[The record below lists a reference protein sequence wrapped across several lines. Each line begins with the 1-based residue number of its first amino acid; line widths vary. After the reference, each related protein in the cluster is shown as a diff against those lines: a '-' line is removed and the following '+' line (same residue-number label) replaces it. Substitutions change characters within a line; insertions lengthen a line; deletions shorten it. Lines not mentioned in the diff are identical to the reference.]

1 MNPDMAVKEPTAL
14 MENMNLILDLERY
27 PIDRPDS
34 PAAQALLA
42 RCRADLDSEGLFN
55 LDNLV
60 RPHIIARCAAE
71 AQPRLNSESFHH
83 KRRHNVYFRREVD
96 GLAPD
101 HPALQLV
108 ESGNHTLCADQ
119 VAGSIV
125 DRIYR
130 WQPLVNFL
138 AAAMGLP
145 RLHLME
151 DPLASINV
159 ISYRAGEALN
169 WHFDRSH
176 FTTTLLMQSPEIG
189 GEFQYCRDLRSDSN
203 PNYDGVARLLRG
215 ESSDIRTLPVT
226 PGTLNVFKGKNTLH
240 RVSPPSGNR
249 DRIIAVLSYYDRPGV
264 VFSSEERLG
273 FYGRAH

>member
-1 MNPDMAVKEPTAL
+1 MSPNAAL
-14 MENMNLILDLERY
+14 AHPASDAAHMGLILDLERY
-27 PIDRPDS
+27 PIDQPDS
-34 PAAQALLA
+34 AGALALLA
-42 RCRADLDSEGLFN
+42 RCRADLQAEGMFN

-60 RPHIIARCAAE
+60 RPHVIARCAAE
-71 AQPRLNSESFHH
+71 AQPLLDTQSFHH
-83 KRRHNVYFRREVD
+83 TRLHNVYFRRAVE
-96 GLAPD
+96 GMTSE

-130 WQPLVNFL
+130 WQPLLDFL
-138 AAAMGLP
+138 AAAMELP
-145 RLHLME
+145 KLHLME

-159 ISYRAGEALN
+159 IAYRAGEALN

-176 FTTTLLMQSPEIG
+176 FTTTLLMQAPEMG
-189 GEFQYCRDLRSDSN
+189 GEFQYCRDLRSDTN

-215 ESSDIRTLPVT
+215 EDPTMRTMAVT

-249 DRIIAVLSYYDRPGV
+249 DRIIAIFSYYDRPGV
-264 VFSSEERLG
+264 VFSAEERLG
-273 FYGRAH
+273 FYGRAS